1 MTKLSQLARTLGGG
15 KPRPYWLLFAP
26 LAAAA
31 QVPTPAPAQAA
42 PIVLVGGTLHTGTGQ
57 VVENAAVAFDKGR
70 LVYAGPRAG
79 FTQTGYETRDIS
91 GQQVY
96 PGLIL
101 PNTTLGLSEV
111 EAIRATVDDEEVGAL
126 NPNVRALIAYNTDS
140 DVTPTVRLNGVLL
153 AQPTPRGGFLSGASS
168 VVRLDAWNWQ
178 DAVVKADDGL
188 HITWPAMVIKAN
200 PAEDAAALTRRQD
213 ARTAQLRD
221 LEQLLSEA
229 ATYRQLPAGR
239 KENLR
244 LSALGG
250 LFDGTKTLYIHA
262 DYGKE
267 LIESVRL
274 AKRLGVQK
282 VALVGARDAWMVLDF
297 LKQND
302 VPVVLSRVQALPR
315 RDGDDYDQPYK
326 LPAQLQA
333 AGIRYCLDFQGSQE
347 TSRARNLPFVAGQ
360 AVAFGLTK
368 EQALTA
374 ITLSPARIMGI
385 DKDYGSL
392 EVGKSATLIVSRGD
406 LLDMRTN
413 ALTQAYIDGRRLT
426 LESKQTALDRKFRA
440 KFGLE

>member
-1 MTKLSQLARTLGGG
+1 MRRLLSFLTLA
-15 KPRPYWLLFAP
+15 PFAV
-26 LAAAA
+26 LA
-31 QVPTPAPAQAA
+31 QVPTPAPPQAA
-42 PIVLVGGTLHTGTGQ
+42 PIVLVGGTLHTGAGQ
-57 VVENAAVAFDKGR
+57 VIDNAAVAFDKGR

-79 FTQTGYETRDIS
+79 FTQTAGYEVRDIS

-101 PNTTLGLSEV
+101 PNTTLGINEV

-126 NPNVRALIAYNTDS
+126 NPNVRAIIAYNTDS
-140 DVTPTVRLNGVLL
+140 DVIPTVRINGVLL
-153 AQPTPRGGFLSGASS
+153 GQTTPRGGFLSGESS
-168 VVRLDAWNWQ
+168 VVQLDAWNWQ
-178 DAVVKADDGL
+178 DAIVKADDGL
-188 HITWPAMVIKAN
+188 HLTWPAMVTRSN

-221 LEQLLSEA
+221 LEQLMGEA
-229 ATYRQLPAGR
+229 AAYRQLPAGR

-244 LSALGG
+244 LSAMSG

-274 AKRLGVQK
+274 ARRLGVQK

-302 VPVVLSRVQALPR
+302 VAVVLNRVQGLPR

-326 LPAQLQA
+326 LPTQLQA
-333 AGIRYCLDFQGSQE
+333 AGIRYCLDFQGDQE
-347 TSRARNLPFVAGQ
+347 TSRSRNLPFVAGQ

-374 ITLSPARIMGI
+374 ITLSPARILGI

-392 EVGKSATLIVSRGD
+392 EAGKSATLVVSKGD
-406 LLDMRTN
+406 LLDMRSN
-413 ALTQAYIDGRRLT
+413 ALTQAYIDGRSIS
-426 LESKQTALDRKFRA
+426 LESKQTALDRKFRG
-440 KFGLE
+440 KYGLN

>member
-1 MTKLSQLARTLGGG
+1 MRRLLSILT
-15 KPRPYWLLFAP
+15 FAP
-26 LAAAA
+26 LAALA
-31 QVPTPAPAQAA
+31 QVPTPAPPQAA
-42 PIVLVGGTLHTGTGQ
+42 PIVLVGGTLHTGAGQ
-57 VVENAAVAFDKGR
+57 VIDNAAVAFDKGR

-79 FTQTGYETRDIS
+79 FTQTAGYEVRDIS

-101 PNTTLGLSEV
+101 PNTTLGINEV

-126 NPNVRALIAYNTDS
+126 NPNVRAIIAYNTDS
-140 DVTPTVRLNGVLL
+140 DVIPTVRINGVLL
-153 AQPTPRGGFLSGASS
+153 GQTTPRGGFLSGESS
-168 VVRLDAWNWQ
+168 VVQLDAWNWQ
-178 DAVVKADDGL
+178 DAIVKADDGL
-188 HITWPAMVIKAN
+188 HLTWPAMVIRSN

-221 LEQLLSEA
+221 LEQLMGEA
-229 ATYRQLPAGR
+229 AAYRQLPTGR

-244 LSALGG
+244 LSAMSG

-274 AKRLGVQK
+274 ARRLGVQK

-302 VPVVLSRVQALPR
+302 VAVVLNRVQGLPR

-333 AGIRYCLDFQGSQE
+333 AGIRYCLDFEGSQE
-347 TSRARNLPFVAGQ
+347 TSRSRNLPFVAGQ

-374 ITLSPARIMGI
+374 VTLSPARILGI

-392 EVGKSATLIVSRGD
+392 EAGKSATLIVSKGD
-406 LLDMRTN
+406 LLDMRSN
-413 ALTQAYIDGRRLT
+413 ALTQAYIDGRSIS
-426 LESKQTALDRKFRA
+426 LESKQTALDRKFRG
-440 KFGLE
+440 KYGLN

>member
-1 MTKLSQLARTLGGG
+1 MRKLFSLLTL
-15 KPRPYWLLFAP
+15 AP
-26 LAAAA
+26 LAALA
-31 QVPTPAPAQAA
+31 QVPMPAPPQAA

-57 VVENAAVAFDKGR
+57 VVDNAAVAFDKGR

-79 FTQTGYETRDIS
+79 FTQAGYESRDVS
-91 GQQVY
+91 GQHLY

-111 EAIRATVDDEEVGAL
+111 EAIRATVDDQEVGEL
-126 NPNVRALIAYNTDS
+126 NPNVRSLIAYNTDS
-140 DVTPTVRLNGVLL
+140 DVLPTVRLNGVLL
-153 AQPTPRGGFLSGASS
+153 VQPTPRGGLVTGQSS
-168 VVRLDAWNWQ
+168 IVQLDAWNWQ
-178 DAVVKADDGL
+178 DAVVKADDGIHL
-188 HITWPAMVIKAN
+188 TWPEMVIRTN
-200 PAEDAAALTRRQD
+200 PTEDAAALTRRQD
-213 ARTAQLRD
+213 ARTRRLRD
-221 LEQLLSEA
+221 LEQLLGEA
-229 ATYRQLPAGR
+229 SAYRAAPAGR

-244 LSALGG
+244 LTSMGG
-250 LFDGTKTLYIHA
+250 LFDGTKTLYIHV
-262 DYGKE
+262 DYAKE

-274 AKRLGVQK
+274 AKRLGVQR

-302 VPVVLSRVQALPR
+302 VMVVLNRVQALPR

-333 AGIRYCLDFQGSQE
+333 AGIRYCLDFQGDQE
-347 TSRARNLPFVAGQ
+347 TSRGRNLPFVAGQ

-392 EVGKSATLIVSRGD
+392 ETGKSATLVVSRGD

-413 ALTQAYIDGRRLT
+413 AVTQAYIDGRRIT
-426 LESKQTALDRKFRA
+426 LDSKQLELDKKFRA
-440 KFGLE
+440 KYGLN